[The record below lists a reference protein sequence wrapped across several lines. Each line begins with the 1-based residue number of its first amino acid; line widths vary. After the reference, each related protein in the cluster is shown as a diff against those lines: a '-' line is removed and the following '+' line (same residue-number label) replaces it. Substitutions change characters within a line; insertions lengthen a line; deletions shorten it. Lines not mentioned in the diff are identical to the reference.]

1 MLKFLLALGSMVIQ
15 LFAFYL
21 LLLVI
26 GDKKGEVKEKPEH
39 KPAHGH

>member
-1 MLKFLLALGSMVIQ
+1 MLKFFFALGSLLIQ

-26 GDKKGEVKEKPEH
+26 GDKKGEVKEKHEH